1 MKNEANLIDDV
12 IDIKDFVPT
21 KYSKYYISR
30 DGRVMSAKTKR
41 IMKQF
46 DNGNGYLYVPLFVD
60 GKKKTVRVNI
70 LVAEAFIPKPDVEE
84 GTKLDVAHL
93 DSDRRNNNVS
103 NLAWKTRSEN
113 LDTESF
119 REKAQYKIYSKVRCV
134 ETGEIFPSIAAAGRA
149 IGKHKYGINLCLLG
163 RQKTCGGYHWER
175 VLEQ

>member
-12 IDIKDFVPT
+12 IDVKDFVPT

-30 DGRVMSAKTKR
+30 DGRVMNAKTKR

-46 DNGNGYLYVPLFVD
+46 DNGNDYLYVPLFIN
-60 GKKKTVRVNI
+60 GKKKSVRVNI
-70 LVAEAFIPKPDVEE
+70 LVAEAFVEKPDNWNP
-84 GTKLDVAHL
+84 KMDVAHL
-93 DSDRRNNNVS
+93 DSDRRNNNAS

-113 LDTESF
+113 LDTDEF
-119 REKAQYKIYSKVRCV
+119 REKAKNKIYSKVRCV

-175 VLEQ
+175 VLE